1 LSEPGKAAEQL
12 PANQAGN
19 AADGSAV
26 AALAETAIPKQSRFI
41 DSANF
46 AIEGII
52 YAVRTQKHMRW
63 HFVAFLL
70 LLVFVLFLRVSAL
83 EFALLTV
90 SVCFVLFAE
99 LINTAVEAV
108 VDLVSP
114 GFHPL
119 AKVAKDVAAGGVL
132 VAAFGAGVMGYLILS
147 HYIFPYFRRLL
158 AMIGS
163 PSEMAVVVTL
173 LMVVVV
179 VVIVKALHGKGTP
192 LEGGLPSGHSAV
204 SFAIA
209 TIVTLQTQ
217 DPIIGILTIALA
229 VMVSHS
235 RLLLHIH
242 SLREVILGAITGT
255 LVALLVTGL
264 FKFIL

>member
-1 LSEPGKAAEQL
+1 LSDQGPAAEVR
-12 PANQAGN
+12 G
-19 AADGSAV
+19 AAPDAAVATGSAI
-26 AALAETAIPKQSRFI
+26 TKQPRFI

-46 AIEGII
+46 AIEGIL
-52 YAVRTQKHMRW
+52 YAARTQRHMRW
-63 HFVAFLL
+63 HFIAALL
-70 LLVFVLFLRVSAL
+70 LLVFVLFLRVSPL

-90 SVCFVLFAE
+90 TVCFVLFAE
-99 LINTAVEAV
+99 LINTAIEAV

-114 GFHPL
+114 GYHPL

-132 VAAFGAGVMGYLILS
+132 VAAFGAGVMGYLILA
-147 HYIFPYFRRLL
+147 HYIFPHVRRVM

-163 PSEMAVVVTL
+163 PNELAVVVTL

-209 TIVTLQTQ
+209 TIVSLQTQ
-217 DPIIGILTIALA
+217 EPMTSILAFTLA
-229 VMVSHS
+229 IMVSHS

-242 SLREVILGAITGT
+242 TLREVILGAVTGT
-255 LVALLVTGL
+255 LIAVAVSGL
-264 FKFIL
+264 FKFML